1 MISQQKFPPRVVPC
15 NSYDFVTST
24 FNEVPNANLICSV
37 SKVEICMLISIWKTS
52 LIYVSNVPLLH
63 SSVFIP
69 GSGVLL
75 CIVPASSLLL
85 VVSFMLDLSYS
96 EEEKSST
103 MEMWECAT
111 FSKSC
116 HLLSLRK
123 GLRWIFATTRHTLI
137 TEGHIPYIFSTQRT
151 FLKRLEF
158 SKSRRVYRKIKLML
172 ELV

>member
-1 MISQQKFPPRVVPC
+1 MQQLWFC
-15 NSYDFVTST
+15 DINST
-24 FNEVPNANLICSV
+24 FNEVPIANLICSV
-37 SKVEICMLISIWKTS
+37 SKVEICILISISKTS

-63 SSVFIP
+63 SSVFFP

-137 TEGHIPYIFSTQRT
+137 TEGHIRYIIFSNQRT

-158 SKSRRVYRKIKLML
+158 SKSRWVYRKIKLML